1 MANRICISSFSL
13 LQNALDKDRR
23 DPRFD
28 ATSGDFDKKIFRE
41 NYKFVDEIKAG
52 ERKRLQEELEGEDDE
67 ERREQIRYLIQRY
80 VSYKSSTVAQKNS
93 CHITNSSTFKLEA
106 TVVDVVAVQ
115 YPR

>member
-13 LQNALDKDRR
+13 SVQNALDKDRR

-67 ERREQIRYLIQRY
+67 ERREQIRYLMQRY
-80 VSYKSSTVAQKNS
+80 VSYKSSTVAQEKFLSYNKF
-93 CHITNSSTFKLEA
+93 INF
-106 TVVDVVAVQ
+106 
-115 YPR
+115 